1 MRVAVITASTPI
13 YRGQE
18 EDASGKVIRHILEEA
33 GHDCTFYS
41 NAENGRWRTRRSDPY
56 NRRSR
61 MRSW

>member
-33 GHDCTFYS
+33 GQIRLQCCY
-41 NAENGRWRTRRSDPY
+41 Y
-56 NRRSR
+56 
-61 MRSW
+61 